1 MEILAKKQQ
10 KELSELG
17 FISNKGAGEK
27 IKSSKGNTFV
37 IVGEANNGRKIV
49 RDAKGELQVLSND
62 NVLLKKSYVINSN
75 LKSIIKK
82 SPKAAQNVTIGVL
95 DSQVSSAEK
104 AFKQQLAEDG
114 WAGDFADGISVL
126 WGSDNRASKV
136 QKDLDTQNKN
146 IEELKNAANKGQ
158 KEFKANTRS
167 RVNLWN

>member
-1 MEILAKKQQ
+1 M
-10 KELSELG
+10 
-17 FISNKGAGEK
+17 
-27 IKSSKGNTFV
+27 
-37 IVGEANNGRKIV
+37 GEANNGRKIV

-114 WAGDFADGISVL
+114 WPEIL
-126 WGSDNRASKV
+126 
-136 QKDLDTQNKN
+136 QM
-146 IEELKNAANKGQ
+146 E
-158 KEFKANTRS
+158 
-167 RVNLWN
+167 